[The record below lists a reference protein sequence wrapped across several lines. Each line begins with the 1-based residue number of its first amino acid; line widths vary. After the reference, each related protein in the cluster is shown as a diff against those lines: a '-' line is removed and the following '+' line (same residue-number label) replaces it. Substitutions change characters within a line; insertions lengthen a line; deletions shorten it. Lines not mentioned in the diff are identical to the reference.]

1 MPILKHTIL
10 LIFLLGTT
18 ILSAQESF
26 PEATVMNEKGE
37 SVALHE
43 YVKSGSPKIISLWA
57 TWCGPCRMELNGLKN
72 VADDWKE
79 KYDLEIVTVSVDVPA
94 MVNRARKMAETNGW
108 DYTFMHDADQNLM
121 ANLNLRSIPH
131 SWLVDGNGNILSV
144 MIGYSSNYEKQ
155 LERKLKSL

>member
-1 MPILKHTIL
+1 MTKLNYAIL
-10 LIFLLGTT
+10 LFSLLTVSF
-18 ILSAQESF
+18 LSAQESF

-37 SVALHE
+37 RVQLHE

-94 MVNRARKMAETNGW
+94 MVNRARKMAEVNGW
-108 DYTFMHDADQNLM
+108 DYTFMHDADQKLLSDL
-121 ANLNLRSIPH
+121 NLNSIPH
-131 SWLVDGNGNILSV
+131 SWLVDGDGKILSV
-144 MIGYSSNYEKQ
+144 MVGYSSNYEKQ